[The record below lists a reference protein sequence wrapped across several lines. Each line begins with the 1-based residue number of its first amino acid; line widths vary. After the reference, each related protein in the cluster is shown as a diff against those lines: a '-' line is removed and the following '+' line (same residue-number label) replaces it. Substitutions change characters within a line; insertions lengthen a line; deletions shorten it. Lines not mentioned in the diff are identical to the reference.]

1 MRASCSLAVSKQDA
15 RTTEINWNHYMF
27 YRDFT
32 IAKVKQKFNLT
43 LVEGKRFLPEV
54 KPVSPNPYLL
64 RYCHH

>member
-1 MRASCSLAVSKQDA
+1 MS
-15 RTTEINWNHYMF
+15 

-43 LVEGKRFLPEV
+43 LVEGKSFLPEV

-64 RYCHH
+64 EYLITSRIT